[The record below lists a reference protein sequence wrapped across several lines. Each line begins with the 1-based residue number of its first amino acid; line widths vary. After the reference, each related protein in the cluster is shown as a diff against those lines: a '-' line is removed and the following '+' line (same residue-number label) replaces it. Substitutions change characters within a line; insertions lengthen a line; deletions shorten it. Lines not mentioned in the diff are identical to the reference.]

1 MFHMYFNSVTVESWS
16 YILQAPHFEVQRS
29 LEGGADSD
37 LNVNS
42 AALITGRRIFEA
54 QRLSEQ

>member
-1 MFHMYFNSVTVESWS
+1 MYFNSVTVESWS

-54 QRLSEQ
+54 RRLSEQ